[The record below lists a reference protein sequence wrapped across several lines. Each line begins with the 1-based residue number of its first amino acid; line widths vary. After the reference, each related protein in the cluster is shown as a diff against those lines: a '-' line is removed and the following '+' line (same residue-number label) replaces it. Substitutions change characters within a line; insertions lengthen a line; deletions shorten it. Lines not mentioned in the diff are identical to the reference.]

1 MSEGTPASNVIR
13 VLRARRIGVSLVDE
27 ATQTYMIEDGKF
39 MEEVVLTNEVGKR
52 YLNYL
57 KRKLDI
63 PIHYFWNPEV
73 AEAEAK
79 EKEKEILD

>member
-1 MSEGTPASNVIR
+1 MSEGAPTENVIR

-27 ATQTYMIEDGKF
+27 ESQKYMIENGSF
-39 MEEVVLTNEVGKR
+39 MEEVVLTHEVGKR

-63 PIHYFWNPEV
+63 PIHYFWNPEA
-73 AEAEAK
+73 AEEESKAK
-79 EKEKEILD
+79 DDLD

>member
-1 MSEGTPASNVIR
+1 MSEGTPTSNVIR

-27 ATQTYMIEDGKF
+27 ATQRYMIEDGHF
-39 MEEVVLTNEVGKR
+39 MEEVVFTQTVGKR

-73 AEAEAK
+73 AEEEARAK
-79 EKEKEILD
+79 DDCD

>member
-27 ATQTYMIEDGKF
+27 ATQTYMIEDGNF

-57 KRKLDI
+57 KRKLGI

-79 EKEKEILD
+79 AKETAD